1 MCLAG
6 GHVANRLS
14 VHWMFQQ
21 PENETAW
28 TSRSGPGNPS
38 KGKGLRHPLPQPCYR
53 RDARRRCTVVAPQPP
68 LRPCHFSRKA
78 DVFLS
83 RPVNKR
89 PQSVRRRGEDVSP
102 VRAVQQAFP
111 RVPAGNTGRYTR

>member
-6 GHVANRLS
+6 GHVGNRVN

-21 PENETAW
+21 LENETAW
-28 TSRSGPGNPS
+28 TSRSPRGNPW
-38 KGKGLRHPLPQPCYR
+38 KGKGHPLPRPCKR
-53 RDARRRCTVVAPQPP
+53 RDARRRRCNVVDPP
-68 LRPCHFSRKA
+68 LRPSRRLSRKA
-78 DVFLS
+78 DVFLCKL
-83 RPVNKR
+83 VNKR
-89 PQSVRRRGEDVSP
+89 PQSVRRRGENVSP